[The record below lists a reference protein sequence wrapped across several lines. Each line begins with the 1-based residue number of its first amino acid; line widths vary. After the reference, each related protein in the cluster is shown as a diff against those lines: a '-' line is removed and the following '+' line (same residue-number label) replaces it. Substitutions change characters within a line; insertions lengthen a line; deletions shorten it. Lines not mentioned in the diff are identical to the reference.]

1 MEDYFKYFGC
11 VCIYKDHQI
20 IDICDLEDEP
30 SEGTPGSGNTYV
42 QCGECGS
49 WMVHRTRSFKCPGCG
64 ITVNDSKVFMAIHD
78 ENKKMLK
85 ELEELE
91 DEYDEEW

>member
-30 SEGTPGSGNTYV
+30 SEGTPDSGNTYV
-42 QCGECGS
+42 
-49 WMVHRTRSFKCPGCG
+49 
-64 ITVNDSKVFMAIHD
+64 
-78 ENKKMLK
+78 
-85 ELEELE
+85 
-91 DEYDEEW
+91 